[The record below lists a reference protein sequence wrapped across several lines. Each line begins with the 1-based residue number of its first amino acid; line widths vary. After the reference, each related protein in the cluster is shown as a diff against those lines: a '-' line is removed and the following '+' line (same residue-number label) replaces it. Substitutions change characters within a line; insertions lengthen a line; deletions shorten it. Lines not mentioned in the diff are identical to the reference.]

1 MDSITRYINFN
12 KITKKR
18 NGKYPLAIFN
28 TDKHNNP
35 GTHWWSFMSIH
46 PQKYILLFDSL
57 GLEGFKFFIVDND
70 ENIIDE
76 LLFNFKKCKVSLAN
90 QKLTLWKAWEK
101 LVHAKKEQ
109 LTDTAQIFFQ
119 LLTQFEKLKKTN
131 DMNILIVEHP
141 FQELTRST
149 CGLFQL
155 YFYKDIFDPEEKS
168 KLINYKTLNKR
179 TIEAILNEI
188 FTTGVNENEQVIEN
202 FKEEYDL

>member
-18 NGKYPLAIFN
+18 NGKYPFAVFN

-35 GTHWWSFMSIH
+35 GTHWWSFMGIH
-46 PQKYILLFDSL
+46 PQKYIFLFDSL
-57 GLEGFKFFIVDND
+57 GLEGFTFFIVDND
-70 ENIIDE
+70 KNIIGE

-90 QKLTLWKAWEK
+90 QKLSLWKTWEK
-101 LVHAKKEQ
+101 LVHTKKEQ
-109 LTDTAQIFFQ
+109 LTDTAQFFFQ

-131 DMNILIVEHP
+131 DMNILIVELP
-141 FQELTRST
+141 VQELTSST

-168 KLINYKTLNKR
+168 KLINHETLNKR